1 MHSDPDASAM
11 FTVALASAK
20 PVEPKVSEEE
30 WNFKKCPTALLP
42 FCQTYEYG
50 RSSPAMLK
58 RVRWWRQEE
67 FAEADHRIISNY
79 QLSAVQPMDLFRLFP
94 EFPQTPWLALDRSL
108 IAQRIKSLPKRE
120 PILVRSLPVDSLRD
134 YGDYQ
139 DVVSVLEAFQTTTI
153 QPMEINWFFHD
164 KNLIVAFKKWLAE
177 NRPYAAKEKR
187 GRTEPRVLLN
197 ALAAKR
203 LLDEHSVAD
212 CQDITGT
219 VLGEPLFRGD
229 SNWYDAKAK
238 AEAYLAERLPP
249 IPVEKFGQKVNLLA
263 DAGFTEV
270 EVNQLWQHLIRLKI
284 PAQKLALRPD
294 GDAFVAAMRALLKKL
309 TEK

>member
-1 MHSDPDASAM
+1 MI
-11 FTVALASAK
+11 
-20 PVEPKVSEEE
+20 
-30 WNFKKCPTALLP
+30 
-42 FCQTYEYG
+42 
-50 RSSPAMLK
+50 K

-67 FAEADHRIISNY
+67 FAQADYRVISNY

-94 EFPQTPWLALDRSL
+94 EFPQTPWLRFTPAVIEERLAA
-108 IAQRIKSLPKRE
+108 IPKRE
-120 PILVRSLPVDSLRD
+120 PISVRSVPVDRLRD
-134 YGDYQ
+134 FGDFQ
-139 DVVSVLEAFQTTTI
+139 NIVHILEAYQTTTI
-153 QPMEINWFFHD
+153 QPMEINWFHHD
-164 KNLIVAFKKWLAE
+164 KSLIEAFKKWLE
-177 NRPYAAKEKR
+177 VNRPYPAKERR

-197 ALAAKR
+197 ALAAMR
-203 LLDEHSVAD
+203 LLEEHSVSECD
-212 CQDITGT
+212 EITAER
-219 VLGEPLFRGD
+219 LGKPLFRGD

-238 AEAYLAERLPP
+238 AQAHLAERLPP

-263 DAGFTEV
+263 HAGFTEV